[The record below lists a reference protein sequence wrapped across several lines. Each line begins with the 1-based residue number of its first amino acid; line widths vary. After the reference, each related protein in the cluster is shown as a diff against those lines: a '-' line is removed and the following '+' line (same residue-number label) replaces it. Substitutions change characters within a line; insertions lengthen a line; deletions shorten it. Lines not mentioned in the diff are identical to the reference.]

1 MTDSFYIDLPEYFGC
16 WQTFARLVFTC
27 CLLVS
32 HWTWGANNLLAS
44 VILIILTSC
53 SCRVLWRYFQTGN
66 WVYPVFA
73 SLNPLGIVIFFSVT
87 YILSAIIY
95 LLGEKINHWK
105 WGQCF
110 PLIYSPHRH
119 FFLIHALP
127 STQTKGKLNPNQK
140 TTLLGAFVHR
150 VQWVLW
156 TLEEK
161 KPCASWHS
169 LGDSMCLLLP
179 SNNILFNSKTDSS
192 FETLGPKEQGVI
204 TPAMRGK
211 IL

>member
-1 MTDSFYIDLPEYFGC
+1 MISQIFIRLEHTYILL
-16 WQTFARLVFTC
+16 FALVETILRPHHYPSKKLGLT
-27 CLLVS
+27 LL
-32 HWTWGANNLLAS
+32 GACNLAY
-44 VILIILTSC
+44 IT
-53 SCRVLWRYFQTGN
+53 RVLWRYFQTGN

-150 VQWVLW
+150 VQWVL
-156 TLEEK
+156 
-161 KPCASWHS
+161 
-169 LGDSMCLLLP
+169 
-179 SNNILFNSKTDSS
+179 
-192 FETLGPKEQGVI
+192 
-204 TPAMRGK
+204 
-211 IL
+211 